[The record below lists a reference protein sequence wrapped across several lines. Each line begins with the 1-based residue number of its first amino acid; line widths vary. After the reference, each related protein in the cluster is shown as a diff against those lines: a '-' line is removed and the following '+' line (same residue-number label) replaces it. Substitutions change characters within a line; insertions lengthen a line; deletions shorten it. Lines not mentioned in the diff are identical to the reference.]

1 MMIALNNQQGLNLSI
16 LDAAETWKWL
26 SVQLQVAASSSHASM
41 HLMTVATVDDHG
53 HPDAR
58 TVVLRHADPVD
69 RTIRFHSDVRCGK
82 IAAIRRTPQVALHWY
97 LQTLQM
103 QVRIAATATVHHLD
117 ATATTAWDASRPMSR
132 ACYTPS
138 IAPGDVTSCFPPAP
152 LAPAIDDTTGLAH
165 FAVVVCRFDAFELL
179 ALHASGHQRVRVHL
193 DAVPVTWDVLAP

>member
-1 MMIALNNQQGLNLSI
+1 MTIP
-16 LDAAETWKWL
+16 DAAVVLDLASMDAITTWEWL
-26 SVQLQVAASSSHASM
+26 SGELTTAMASARHAM

-69 RTIRFHSDVRCGK
+69 RTIRFHSDVRCVK

-97 LQTLQM
+97 LPTIRV

-117 ATATTAWDASRPMSR
+117 ATATAAWDASRPMSR

-138 IAPGDVTSCFPPAP
+138 IAPGDVTSYFPPAP